1 MHVDQMSPS
10 GKKHILGGWLT
21 MYDGA
26 ETEGKNG
33 VVRQCTT
40 SFPAFGD
47 RMRANLRVV
56 GVDQAFERSMTE
68 IVMDSE
74 PLRRGRRR

>member
-1 MHVDQMSPS
+1 MHVDHMSPS

-21 MYDGA
+21 MYAGA

-33 VVRQCTT
+33 IMRQCTQ

-47 RMRANLRVV
+47 RMRTNLRVV
-56 GVDQAFERSMTE
+56 GVDRAFEQSITAVIMG
-68 IVMDSE
+68 SE
-74 PLRRGRRR
+74 PVRRGRRR

>member
-33 VVRQCTT
+33 VVRQCTQ
-40 SFPAFGD
+40 SFPKFSD
-47 RMRANLRVV
+47 RMRTNLRVV
-56 GVDQAFERSMTE
+56 GVDKAFEQSITAVIMGT
-68 IVMDSE
+68 E
-74 PLRRGRRR
+74 PLRRARQR

>member
-26 ETEGKNG
+26 GTEGKNG
-33 VVRQCTT
+33 IMRQCTT
-40 SFPAFGD
+40 SFPAFSS
-47 RMRANLRVV
+47 RMRNNLRVI
-56 GVDQAFERSMTE
+56 GVDQAFERSITE
-68 IVMDSE
+68 AIMGSE
-74 PLRRGRRR
+74 PVRRGRRR